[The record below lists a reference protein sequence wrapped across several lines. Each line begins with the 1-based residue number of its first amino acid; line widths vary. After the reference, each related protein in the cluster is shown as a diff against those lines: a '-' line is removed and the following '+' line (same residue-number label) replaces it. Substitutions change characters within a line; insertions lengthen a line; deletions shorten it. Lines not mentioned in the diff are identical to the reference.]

1 MEVSITQ
8 FRRQIFDLVGKAMEG
23 TEVWVVHKGKRFRIV
38 PEDKPVNKLDR
49 ITPMQIALVDL
60 EKAPSMLE
68 EMEREWEKDWE
79 TL

>member
-8 FRRQIFDLVGKAMEG
+8 FRRQMFDLVGKAMEG

-49 ITPMQIALVDL
+49 ITPLKIISDEGIEGV
-60 EKAPSMLE
+60 SFLE